1 MCGNP
6 VSESSEQNVLEEHEV
21 DPNPPN
27 GDQLDMEMFPG
38 DAQSNIENAAV
49 STLHRVRF
57 CKKIWQNIVKN
68 IFVDKRFKANSHLD
82 KMSLIVTKG
91 SQRVII
97 LEQTYY

>member
-1 MCGNP
+1 LCGNL

-27 GDQLDMEMFPG
+27 GDQLDIEMFHG

-57 CKKIWQNIVKN
+57 CKTFWQNIVKN
-68 IFVDKRFKANSHLD
+68 NFCRQKFQSKFTL
-82 KMSLIVTKG
+82 G
-91 SQRVII
+91 
-97 LEQTYY
+97 